1 MMETH
6 ITIEEILNKENT
18 IFIDTSI
25 INLHRRHHHT
35 FGDRFIYV
43 LNDDLLEDNIKIARD
58 AVHLLGNGKVK
69 VIPEVLDE
77 IRHIEGFLDRTIE
90 FRAEDKKHKR
100 IIGEVSTKDYQI
112 SILKEYIDSVVQLA
126 RQSKVR
132 NHNPL
137 LSKWSELTNL
147 ITDEGKVNAPRK
159 YAEYFRPYKDT
170 DANIVAHSIYQSVH
184 EGNKSAILTGD
195 LDLGAILPVSFKIMT
210 SEYMKPQAELLYKKL
225 VENPITLYYK
235 NGEGYRKLM
244 STDEIAMV
252 RRFKLNN
259 LSYDANLKILERVK
273 LLLFDIPVPSQSQQ
287 SLPQ

>member
-1 MMETH
+1 MD
-6 ITIEEILNKENT
+6 IEEILGREDT

-43 LNDDLLEDNIKIARD
+43 LDDDRLDENIEIAKD
-58 AVHLLGNGKVK
+58 AVHLLGNEKVK

-77 IRHIEGFLDRTIE
+77 IRHIEGFLDRTID

-132 NHNPL
+132 NHNPH
-137 LSKWSELTNL
+137 LSKWAELTNL

-159 YAEYFRPYKDT
+159 YAEYFMPYKST

-195 LDLGAILPVSFKIMT
+195 LDLGAILTVSFKTIT
-210 SEYMKPQAELLYKKL
+210 SQYMKPQGDLFYKRL

-235 NGEGYRKLM
+235 RDGGYRKLM
-244 STDEIAMV
+244 STDEIAVV
-252 RRFKLNN
+252 RMLRFNN
-259 LSYDANLKILERVK
+259 LSYHDNLSILEK
-273 LLLFDIPVPSQSQQ
+273 AKQLLLCMPTSQSQQ
-287 SLPQ
+287 SLLQQV